1 MTVLGENIMKIR
13 FCFQQANVYRKRTI
27 ANGRV

>member
-1 MTVLGENIMKIR
+1 MLGENIMKIR
-13 FCFQQANVYRKRTI
+13 FSLQQANVYRKRTI